1 MTFRHPRLGRFP
13 YWQTPETVRC
23 FICMDSRQRIL
34 EELKIAFQRRDAD
47 QLAALLHPDVELH
60 LYSASEPI
68 VGREAALDFYREAFT
83 TRAAF
88 SASAEAEQEGS
99 DSVVMRGRVRWF
111 GSGGGHDQPATWRI
125 TFRDGLVASITAD
138 GSQSS

>member
-1 MTFRHPRLGRFP
+1 MGRFLD
-13 YWQTPETVRC
+13 WQTLGTVRC
-23 FICMDSRQRIL
+23 FIWMDSRQRIL

-88 SASAEAEQEGS
+88 TASGEAEQEGS
-99 DSVVMRGRVRWF
+99 DSIVLRGRVRWF
-111 GSGGGHDQPATWRI
+111 GSGGGHDQPAMWRI
-125 TFRDGLVASITAD
+125 TFRDGLVASIDAD
-138 GSQSS
+138 GSQST

>member
-1 MTFRHPRLGRFP
+1 MLIR
-13 YWQTPETVRC
+13 
-23 FICMDSRQRIL
+23 MDGQERIL

-60 LYSASEPI
+60 LYSASQPI
-68 VGREAALDFYREAFT
+68 IGRDAALDFYREAFT

-88 SASAEAEQEGS
+88 TATGEAEQEGS

-125 TFRDGLVASITAD
+125 TFRDGLVASIDAD